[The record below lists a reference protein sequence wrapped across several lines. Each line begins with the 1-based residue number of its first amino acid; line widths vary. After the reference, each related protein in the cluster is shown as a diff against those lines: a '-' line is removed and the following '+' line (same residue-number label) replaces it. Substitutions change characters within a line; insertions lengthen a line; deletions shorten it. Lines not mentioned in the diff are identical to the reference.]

1 MEFKNCEERVLWELE
16 QAENEIADLKHDIKI
31 LRKQLDDQSAD
42 IIKGNKAAKEFRDLL
57 GELLVIRTSSTAG
70 PFLALKDSYIYEKF
84 DHDLYRR
91 IVDNVP
97 EIEVEER

>member
-16 QAENEIADLKHDIKI
+16 QAENEIANLKSEIEELEDKCNIANIKQVAAEAAV
-31 LRKQLDDQSAD
+31 KQ
-42 IIKGNKAAKEFRDLL
+42 FRELL
-57 GELLVIRTSSTAG
+57 GEQLVIRTSSTAG